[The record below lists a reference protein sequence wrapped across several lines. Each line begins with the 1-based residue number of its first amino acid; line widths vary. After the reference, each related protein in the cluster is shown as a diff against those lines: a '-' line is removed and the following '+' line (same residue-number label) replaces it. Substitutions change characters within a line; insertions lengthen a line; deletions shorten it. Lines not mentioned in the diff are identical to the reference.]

1 MKRSFVI
8 LVVLALAALISQQ
21 QAAWAQKADQAS
33 ATPSIT
39 FERVWEDFTPQSVTV
54 TVSANGAT
62 KYSSRSPGK
71 NGDESDEYQTEF
83 TMSSARCDKL
93 FGYAKE
99 ADYFQGDFTFKK
111 HAVASTG
118 KKTLA
123 YVDASRHFNTTYDYS
138 EHKAIQ
144 EITSIFMGIS
154 NTIEHGRK
162 LQFLRRFDKL
172 GLEAELKVMEDA
184 AESHS
189 LVEIQLIAPT
199 LESIAEDHAILNIA
213 RQRAHR
219 LLAKANSE

>member
-1 MKRSFVI
+1 MKRSFAI
-8 LVVLALAALISQQ
+8 LVVLMLAALISHG
-21 QAAWAQKADQAS
+21 QAAQAKKPDQAS

-39 FERVWEDFTPQSVTV
+39 FERIWEDFTPQSVTI
-54 TVSANGAT
+54 TVFANGAA
-62 KYSSRSPGK
+62 KYASRTPGK
-71 NGDESDEYQTEF
+71 NDDTDEYHTEF
-83 TMSSARCDKL
+83 TMSHDRCDKL
-93 FGYAKE
+93 FRYAQE
-99 ADYFQGDFTFKK
+99 AGYFQGDFTFKK

-118 KKTLA
+118 KKTLT

-144 EITSIFMGIS
+144 EITSIFMGLS

-219 LLAKANSE
+219 LLAKARSE